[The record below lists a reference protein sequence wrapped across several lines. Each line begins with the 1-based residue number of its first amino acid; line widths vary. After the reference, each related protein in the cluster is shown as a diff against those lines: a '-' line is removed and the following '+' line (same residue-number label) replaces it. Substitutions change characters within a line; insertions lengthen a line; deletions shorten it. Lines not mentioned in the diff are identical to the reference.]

1 MTDTLALNIM
11 PGMSINPSLLKR
23 LQTEGLI
30 TLSQAA
36 DLLGTTPVRIAAL
49 IKAGTLQG
57 FVSPLDRRLKLVRQ
71 SDVEALGAIQ
81 PMVQE
86 SPKKKSPK

>member
-1 MTDTLALNIM
+1 
-11 PGMSINPSLLKR
+11 MSINPSLLKR

-49 IKAGTLQG
+49 IKAGKLSG

-71 SDVEALGAIQ
+71 ADVEALGEIQ
-81 PMVQE
+81 PMAQE